1 MAYSGEPLPS
11 LVRCCPKI
19 FGPLPYFRDAVKEI
33 RLRIEAMHTYFE
45 KQIKGLADGQLD
57 LAKNEEEFA
66 DVSYVSSFLKESEKR
81 DGAESFE

>member
-33 RLRIEAMHTYFE
+33 RLRIDAMHAYFE
-45 KQIKGLADGQLD
+45 RQIKGLGDGQLD
-57 LAKNEEEFA
+57 LAKDEQEFA
-66 DVSYVSSFLKESEKR
+66 DASYVSGFLKESEKR
-81 DGAESFE
+81 NGAENFE